1 MKNLRIK
8 NFFNYQK
15 EKFIIHMDYSDLV
28 PWHFLFGEGNSLR
41 RLKEEKKAEL
51 KQLKY
56 EYKNSRKGV

>member
-8 NFFNYQK
+8 NFFMYQK
-15 EKFIIHMDYSDLV
+15 EKFMIHIDYNDLV
-28 PWHFLFGEGNSLR
+28 PWHFLFGEGNSLKN
-41 RLKEEKKAEL
+41 LKESKKEEL